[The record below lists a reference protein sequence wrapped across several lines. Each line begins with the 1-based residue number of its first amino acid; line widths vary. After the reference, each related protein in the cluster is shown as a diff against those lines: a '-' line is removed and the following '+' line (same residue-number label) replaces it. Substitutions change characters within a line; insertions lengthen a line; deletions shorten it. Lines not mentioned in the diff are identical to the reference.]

1 MVRGD
6 VEADAGGGDRSRG
19 CRDPVSARQPGL
31 GVLRLPWETQCR
43 MAGLRA
49 HRFPY
54 PLLWLPDDG
63 LRKEGSSWALE
74 KRRGSG
80 SEGIAFLS
88 HLQEAA
94 LSEAN

>member
-1 MVRGD
+1 MVETDHVGVGTPSLQDNLGWVSLSCPGRLN
-6 VEADAGGGDRSRG
+6 AGWPDSEPTG
-19 CRDPVSARQPGL
+19 
-31 GVLRLPWETQCR
+31 
-43 MAGLRA
+43 
-49 HRFPY
+49 FPY